1 MFQHAKSTLECWRD
15 AIERVLNLMSVLRY
29 LRASFIEKDV
39 LTDIIIFMEQMSD
52 NLSNVAKVV
61 IGRQNIQTHRSH
73 WKGERHGIYI
83 RVPKAL
89 HAALQAKARTQNK
102 LFNDVATGALAHGLQ
117 VNIG

>member
-1 MFQHAKSTLECWRD
+1 
-15 AIERVLNLMSVLRY
+15 
-29 LRASFIEKDV
+29 
-39 LTDIIIFMEQMSD
+39 MEQLPTVQLLTTQLHSIKA
-52 NLSNVAKVV
+52 N
-61 IGRQNIQTHRSH
+61 HRSH